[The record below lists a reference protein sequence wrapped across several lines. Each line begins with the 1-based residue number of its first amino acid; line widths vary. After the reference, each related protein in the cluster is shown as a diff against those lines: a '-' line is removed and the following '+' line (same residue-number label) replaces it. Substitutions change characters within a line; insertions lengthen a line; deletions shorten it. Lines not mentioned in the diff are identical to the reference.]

1 MINSFCGEVLPETV
15 SIVLA
20 VLSGVF
26 WTKITQNKQI
36 NFQKAKYEFQ
46 KWRAIRANVGSV
58 GGVGC
63 VLAWVA
69 WVACLRG

>member
-63 VLAWVA
+63 VLAWVT
-69 WVACLRG
+69 C